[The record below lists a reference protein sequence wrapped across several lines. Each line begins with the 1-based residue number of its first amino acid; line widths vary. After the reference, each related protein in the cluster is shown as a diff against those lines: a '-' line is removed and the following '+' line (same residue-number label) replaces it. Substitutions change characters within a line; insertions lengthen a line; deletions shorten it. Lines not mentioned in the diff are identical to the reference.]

1 MIFILT
7 GAIHSGKTSF
17 VERLVREL
25 REQKVQVKGFLSKSV
40 MRDNE
45 IVGYDLLDLAKD
57 RSVPFIRK
65 KGQKDWQK
73 IGSYFFIPDVL
84 DKAQSIILS
93 TQEAGLL
100 VVDEIGPL
108 ELEGRGLWPALKQV
122 IIKPSLNFLL
132 VVRKNMLEDIFKLVA
147 PAQAK
152 VYSFENQKTVSRLA
166 EEIKDKID

>member
-1 MIFILT
+1 MIFILA

-40 MRDNE
+40 MRDNK

-65 KGQKDWQK
+65 KGQKDWQR
-73 IGSYFFIPDVL
+73 IGSYFFIPDAL
-84 DKAQSIILS
+84 DKAKSIILS
-93 TQEAGLL
+93 SQEAGLL

-108 ELEGRGLWPALKQV
+108 ELEGQGLWPALKQV
-122 IIKPSLNFLL
+122 IITPSLNFLL
-132 VVRKNMLEDIFKLVA
+132 VVRKNVLEDILKLVA
-147 PAQAK
+147 PADAR
-152 VYSFENQKTVSRLA
+152 VYNFKNQRAVSRLVG
-166 EEIKDKID
+166 EIKDKID